1 MRIEYFHLIDRIVD
15 LNLADRKISSEAKV
29 PETSTIFEG
38 HFPGM
43 PLMPGVLLIEA
54 MAQTGGWLV
63 VALNRFERM
72 ALLAAVKEAK
82 LRTFVKPGQMLS
94 IEAHLEHEGSGY
106 AVVVAKIRTERRE
119 VCEASITF
127 RVLDFPNAE
136 MKKNMCDF
144 AAGIGLQV
152 GAPADG

>member
-1 MRIEYFHLIDRIVD
+1 
-15 LNLADRKISSEAKV
+15 
-29 PETSTIFEG
+29 
-38 HFPGM
+38 
-43 PLMPGVLLIEA
+43 
-54 MAQTGGWLV
+54 
-63 VALNRFERM
+63 M
-72 ALLAAVKEAK
+72 ALLAAGKEAK